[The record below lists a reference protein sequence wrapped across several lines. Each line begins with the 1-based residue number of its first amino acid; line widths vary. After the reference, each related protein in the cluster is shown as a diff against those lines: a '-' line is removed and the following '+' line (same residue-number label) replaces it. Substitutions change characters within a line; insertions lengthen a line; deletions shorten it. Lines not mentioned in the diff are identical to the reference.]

1 MSDEIHDK
9 PTLAGKAAK
18 INGALAA
25 IERQLAER
33 DEKIA
38 DLEQRLED
46 QEYSVRRVLD
56 MLIEWL
62 EDEPGKG
69 DDKQREAA

>member
-1 MSDEIHDK
+1 MSEENLDQS
-9 PTLAGKAAK
+9 TNVGRAAK

-33 DEKIA
+33 DAKIA
-38 DLEQRLED
+38 GLEQRLDD

-62 EDEPGKG
+62 EEEPVC
-69 DDKQREAA
+69 DDGSKREAA